1 MAEPT
6 IFADGLRFIKPT
18 EQTPEWIKGKISVKV
33 DTFIEFL
40 KKHQNENGWV
50 NIDLRKSRE
59 KGELYFALNTFV
71 PKKQEEQNP
80 F

>member
-6 IFADGLRFIKPT
+6 IFADGIRFIKPT
-18 EQTPEWIKGKISVKV
+18 EKTPEWIKGKISVKV
-33 DTFIEFL
+33 DSFVDFL
-40 KKHQNENGWV
+40 KKHEKDGWV
-50 NIDLRKSRE
+50 NIDLRKSQ

-71 PKKQEEQNP
+71 PKKQETD